1 MKIYKWKGFLKLKID
16 ILANGHDF
24 QKQNLMTLQDN
35 KGSYDLYVCS
45 KCGLQGKRRGLSG
58 EIEIRNNSSKEYCIQ
73 KPEQGKIIV
82 KALCKDDRISFVDT
96 FNVKSVKTAE
106 QEVKAMIDW
115 FNSTLRP
122 YESPRKLVKIESIEK

>member
-1 MKIYKWKGFLKLKID
+1 MKIDMLL
-16 ILANGHDF
+16 NGHNF
-24 QKQNLMTLQDN
+24 QKQNLTTLRDS

-45 KCGLQGKRRGLSG
+45 KYGVQGKKRELGS

-73 KPEQGKIIV
+73 KPRQGKIVV
-82 KALCKDDRISFVDT
+82 KALCTNDSTSFVDT

-115 FNSTLRP
+115 FNNTLRP
-122 YESPRKLVKIESIEK
+122 YETPRKFVRIESIKK

>member
-1 MKIYKWKGFLKLKID
+1 MLL
-16 ILANGHDF
+16 NGHNF
-24 QKQNLMTLQDN
+24 QKQNSMTLQDS

-45 KCGLQGKRRGLSG
+45 NCGLQGKRRGFSS
-58 EIEIRNNSSKEYCIQ
+58 EIEIRANSRKEYCIK

-82 KALCKDDRISFVDT
+82 KALCKDYNTSFIDI

-106 QEVKAMIDW
+106 QEVKAMIEW

-122 YESPRKLVKIESIEK
+122 YETPRRFVRIESIEK